1 MPRGTPRSTWSLG
14 RITKVYPG
22 QDGHAHAHKVISNE
36 NKYVRPISRLCLIEV
51 ITDDEMKKGQ

>member
-36 NKYVRPISRLCLIEV
+36 KKYVRPIS
-51 ITDDEMKKGQ
+51 